1 MTHIIQALAPVFA
14 LILLGHLMHRGRFPS
29 VAFWEAA
36 DRLTFYVLFP
46 ALIIHTLGRAD
57 LSDMAVGGMAA
68 ALALPVLANAGFL
81 SLLRPRLGLDGPAY
95 TSVFQGAIRPNTFV
109 GLASA
114 EALFG
119 HAGLTLAA
127 VAVVALIPLVNVL
140 SALSLA
146 RHARDKTSRLM
157 QIRLIALNPLILA
170 CLIGIGLNVSGIG
183 LPSISA
189 PIFAI
194 LGQAA
199 LTLGLLSVG
208 AGLDL
213 AAARRSG
220 PPLWLSSGL
229 KLIALPAMT
238 FGLLFLF
245 DIEGITATIAL
256 LFAALPTSA
265 TAYVMARQ
273 LGGDHTLMA
282 SIITTE
288 VVLAIITLPV
298 VLYFVR

>member
-46 ALIIHTLGRAD
+46 ALIIHTLARAD
-57 LSDMAVGGMAA
+57 LSDMAIGGMAA

-81 SLLRPRLGLDGPAY
+81 SLLRPRLELNGPAY

-119 HAGLTLAA
+119 NAGLTLAA

-146 RHARDKTSRLM
+146 RHASDKTSRLM

-170 CLIGIGLNVSGIG
+170 CAIGIVLNLSGLG

-208 AGLDL
+208 AGLNL
-213 AAARRSG
+213 AAARSSG
-220 PPLWLSSGL
+220 LPLWLSSGL

-245 DIEGITATIAL
+245 DVEGITATIAL

-288 VVLAIITLPV
+288 VVLAVVTIPV
-298 VLYFVR
+298 VLYFVG

>member
-46 ALIIHTLGRAD
+46 ALIIHTLARAD
-57 LSDMAVGGMAA
+57 LSDMAIGGMAA

-81 SLLRPRLGLDGPAY
+81 SLLRPRLELNGPAY

-114 EALFG
+114 EAPFG
-119 HAGLTLAA
+119 NAGLTLAA

-146 RHARDKTSRLM
+146 RHASDKTSRLM

-170 CLIGIGLNVSGIG
+170 CAIGIALNLSGLG

-208 AGLDL
+208 AGLNL
-213 AAARRSG
+213 AAARSSG
-220 PPLWLSSGL
+220 LPLWLSSGL

-245 DIEGITATIAL
+245 DVEGITATIAL

-288 VVLAIITLPV
+288 VVLAVVTIPV
-298 VLYFVR
+298 VLYFVG